1 MKCMFCLNFLDE
13 NNLIH
18 INDRLDENNE
28 TIAADLIRIHF
39 PFAEVRLLIL
49 TINDHLRKKFYL
61 LLSENLEEW

>member
-18 INDRLDENNE
+18 INDRLDENND

-39 PFAEVRLLIL
+39 PFAEVRLLFL
-49 TINDHLRKKFYL
+49 TINDHLRKILFIFIRK
-61 LLSENLEEW
+61 S